1 MCGVQADGD
10 GLVSCMTASAASKV
24 QTSGENS
31 QTLYRTASS
40 EPKCCKEQNLLTSTD
55 EVPHHTVSASSC
67 CENPWGCVT
76 KNKNMLNFGRLE
88 NKSEGISM
96 NPTYICLLSVH
107 LVNLW
112 QATHNNILD
121 SSVRMFSQSK
131 FLCLLAVFRVKKL
144 FEWLHLPWQFSCMN
158 PSQICQNFLPK
169 TLSLSTSTRTFL
181 VILSTIF
188 FLGQFAHL
196 LSLLKSF
203 TTTKHGSA
211 WLISQFFASN
221 SDFLLPKGDD
231 CFKRTDSLTEPPLSQ
246 I

>member
-1 MCGVQADGD
+1 M
-10 GLVSCMTASAASKV
+10 
-24 QTSGENS
+24 
-31 QTLYRTASS
+31 
-40 EPKCCKEQNLLTSTD
+40 
-55 EVPHHTVSASSC
+55 
-67 CENPWGCVT
+67 T

-96 NPTYICLLSVH
+96 NPTYICLLLVH

-112 QATHNNILD
+112 QASHNNILD

-131 FLCLLAVFRVKKL
+131 LFCLLAVFRVKKL
-144 FEWLHLPWQFSCMN
+144 FAWLHLPWQFSCIN
-158 PSQICQNFLPK
+158 PLQICQNFLPK

-188 FLGQFAHL
+188 FLGQLAHL

-211 WLISQFFASN
+211 
-221 SDFLLPKGDD
+221 
-231 CFKRTDSLTEPPLSQ
+231 
-246 I
+246 